1 MTTAGWIFM
10 LCSIGFV
17 LTLAG
22 FCFSRVLMKPSAADH
37 MHSPLEADEMDPH
50 RDT

>member
-17 LTLAG
+17 LFLSG
-22 FCFSRVLMKPSAADH
+22 FCFYRVLSKPAAAEH
-37 MHSPLEADEMDPH
+37 MHAPIDI
-50 RDT
+50 DTQDRIS

>member
-17 LTLAG
+17 ISLIS
-22 FCFSRVLMKPSAADH
+22 FCFYRVLTKPAAVER
-37 MHSPLEADEMDPH
+37 MHAPIEI
-50 RDT
+50 DTQDQNS